1 MKKNYFYL
9 LILCL
14 LYLVVGLIPDN
25 KKEQE
30 VSADVFQA
38 AVTEYTTEERKKV
51 ALTFDDGPGNYT
63 KELLDG
69 LKERNVKATFFVLG
83 EKAEQNPDIIR
94 QMKED
99 GHCIGNHTYHHVDLN
114 SLSESQALKE
124 ITQTN
129 EIICRITGEYPIF
142 LRPPFGACS
151 GRLKESLQMM
161 IVLWDVDPLDWTTSN
176 TSEVVQCVVS
186 DVNNDSVILLHDIYK
201 SSVDAALQIVDILQ
215 KQNYEFVTIE
225 EIVFP

>member
-1 MKKNYFYL
+1 MKKNYWYV
-9 LILCL
+9 LILGL
-14 LYLVVGLIPDN
+14 LYLIVGFAPDSR
-25 KKEQE
+25 KEE
-30 VSADVFQA
+30 PAADVKPA
-38 AVTEYTTEERKKV
+38 AATEYTIGDRKKV

-83 EKAEQNPDIIR
+83 EKAQQNPDIIR

-99 GHCIGNHTYHHVDLN
+99 GHCIGNHTYHHVDLS
-114 SLSESQALKE
+114 SLSEEQALEE
-124 ITQTN
+124 IQQTN
-129 EIICRITGEYPIF
+129 QVLAELTGESPIF

-151 GRLKESLQMM
+151 NRLKESLQMM
-161 IVLWDVDPLDWTTSN
+161 VVLWDVDPLDWTTSN
-176 TSEVVQCVVS
+176 TTEVVQCVVS
-186 DVNNDSVILLHDIYK
+186 DVSNDSVILLHDIYE

-215 KQNYEFVTIE
+215 EQGYEFVTIE